1 MATMSI
7 HHELGSIAA
16 EMRKVNDNK
25 EGWSAAEV
33 EERFDALNKRAVE
46 LELSAQDSARWKRI
60 EQLATKA
67 NDAQLRS
74 APAPLAR
81 LGGSDVTATPE
92 YRAAFWNYLRTGNVS
107 EVRAIST
114 GTSNIGV
121 PSDMYKQIIE
131 KLYDP
136 VTLVGQVSRVS
147 VDGDKK
153 IPIGGSLPASNFIT
167 EGSSISGTDPTFSTQ
182 ITVDPKKVVTRNVVS
197 IEALADAVGNPD
209 MQGYIM
215 RQQATSMNILL
226 EKAMVQGGVT
236 DAWTNGLMIAAHTA
250 SQKVTGGNKYANI
263 TGDNLIDCAH
273 KVKPQYR
280 TGNFRWIL
288 DDDALKSIR
297 KVKISSAGTAGDNEY
312 VWKVG
317 ANQDLTGGIPG
328 TIYGIPYTISQQI
341 DQSAIATGNKTR
353 VMVGN
358 LDYATLFERQ
368 GMTMLVD
375 PYSGSANLQ
384 VNLFTYARYD
394 FHVTLPEAFAGITF
408 VQAE

>member
-1 MATMSI
+1 MATLSI
-7 HHELGSIAA
+7 RHELGSIAA
-16 EMRKVNDNK
+16 EMRKVNENK
-25 EGWSAAEV
+25 EGWSIAEV

-46 LELSAQDSARWKRI
+46 LELSAQNSARTKRI
-60 EQLATKA
+60 EQLATNA

-74 APAPLAR
+74 APAPVAR

-114 GTSNIGV
+114 GTTNIGV
-121 PSDMYKQIIE
+121 PQDMYRQIIE

-136 VTLVGQVSRVS
+136 VTLVGQVARVS
-147 VDGDKK
+147 IDGDKK
-153 IPIGGSLPASNFIT
+153 IPIGGVLPASNFVTEAGAIT
-167 EGSSISGTDPTFSTQ
+167 ATDPTFSAQ
-182 ITVDPKKVVTRNVVS
+182 ITVDPKKVVTRNTVS

-226 EKAMVQGGVT
+226 EKAMVQGGVSN
-236 DAWTNGLMIAAHTA
+236 AWTNGLMDAPHSA
-250 SQKVTGGNKYANI
+250 SQKITGGNKYANL

-273 KVKPQYR
+273 AVKPQYR

-288 DDDALKSIR
+288 DDDALKNIR
-297 KVKISSAGTAGDNEY
+297 KLKLASSGAGDREY
-312 VWKVG
+312 LWKVG
-317 ANQDLTGGIPG
+317 DSQDLTGGIPG
-328 TIYGIPYTISQQI
+328 TIYGIPYIISQQI
-341 DQSAIATGNKTR
+341 DQTKIATDNKTR

-358 LDYATLFERQ
+358 LDYATLFERL
-368 GMTMLVD
+368 GMTMMVD

>member
-1 MATMSI
+1 MATLSI
-7 HHELGSIAA
+7 RHELGSIAA
-16 EMRKVNDNK
+16 EMRKVNENK

-33 EERFDALNKRAVE
+33 EERFDALNKRAVA
-46 LELSAQDSARWKRI
+46 LELSVQDSARTKRI
-60 EQLATKA
+60 EELATKS

-92 YRAAFWNYLRTGNVS
+92 YRAAFWSYLRTGNVS

-114 GTSNIGV
+114 STSNIGV
-121 PSDMYKQIIE
+121 PQDMYRQIVE

-136 VTLVGQVSRVS
+136 VTLVGQVARVS
-147 VDGDKK
+147 IDGDKK
-153 IPIGGSLPASNFIT
+153 IPIGGTLPASNFVTEAGAIT
-167 EGSSISGTDPTFSTQ
+167 ATDPTFSAQ
-182 ITVDPKKVVTRNVVS
+182 ITVDPKKVVTRNTVS

-226 EKAMVQGGVT
+226 EKAMVQGGVSN
-236 DAWTNGLMIAAHTA
+236 AWTSGLMDAPHSA
-250 SQKVTGGNKYANI
+250 SQKITGGAKYANL

-273 KVKPQYR
+273 AVKPQYR
-280 TGNFRWIL
+280 TGKFRWIL
-288 DDDALKSIR
+288 DDDALKNIR
-297 KVKISSAGTAGDNEY
+297 KLKLASSGAGDREY
-312 VWKVG
+312 LWKVG
-317 ANQDLTGGIPG
+317 DSQDLTGGIPG
-328 TIYGIPYTISQQI
+328 TIYGIPYIISQQI
-341 DQSAIATGNKTR
+341 DQTKIATDNKTR

-368 GMTMLVD
+368 GMTMMVD

-394 FHVTLPEAFAGITF
+394 FWVTLPEAFAGITF
-408 VQAE
+408 TAAE

>member
-7 HHELGSIAA
+7 RHELGSIAA
-16 EMRKVNDNK
+16 EMRKVNENK
-25 EGWSAAEV
+25 EGWSLAEV

-46 LELSAQDSARWKRI
+46 LELSAQNSARTKRI
-60 EQLATKA
+60 EQLATTA

-114 GTSNIGV
+114 GTTNIGV
-121 PSDMYKQIIE
+121 PQDMYRQIIE

-136 VTLVGQVSRVS
+136 VTLVGQVARVS
-147 VDGDKK
+147 IDGDKK
-153 IPIGGSLPASNFIT
+153 IPIGGALPASNFVTEAGAIT
-167 EGSSISGTDPTFSTQ
+167 ATDPTFSAQ
-182 ITVDPKKVVTRNVVS
+182 ITVDPKKVVTRNTVS

-226 EKAMVQGGVT
+226 EKAMVQGGVSN
-236 DAWTNGLMIAAHTA
+236 AWTNGLMDAPHSS
-250 SQKVTGGNKYANI
+250 SQKTAVTGKYSAV

-273 KVKPQYR
+273 QVKPQYR

-288 DDDALKSIR
+288 DDDALKTIR
-297 KVKISSAGTAGDNEY
+297 KLKLSSSSPGDREY
-312 VWKVG
+312 LWKVG
-317 ANQDLTGGIPG
+317 DSQDLTGGIPG
-328 TIYGIPYTISQQI
+328 TIYGIPYIISQQI
-341 DQSAIATGNKTR
+341 DQSAIATGNKAR
-353 VMVGN
+353 ILIGN

-368 GMTMLVD
+368 GMTMMVD

-408 VQAE
+408 SLAE